1 MKDTYKIKTFIIAD
15 QIADLILMDNQDGNY
30 QLISGVLLGQL
41 NSGIFFT
48 KKEYEELKNQAI
60 LDSNTGRR
68 IKTEDLKLKKVIIT
82 IQH

>member
-1 MKDTYKIKTFIIAD
+1 MKDTYKLKTYIIAD

-41 NSGIFFT
+41 NSSIFFT

-82 IQH
+82 IQN

>member
-41 NSGIFFT
+41 NSSIFFT